1 MLTCS
6 CGAVNFLIDIHD
18 INNWYSCF
26 TIIFS
31 QCFKGMIFS
40 SGYHHNRQKKF
51 FFYQSLT
58 DTIRPDIGG
67 EPFRE
72 IVTASQKLEIKLN
85 KKYEKQIKI
94 EKGNTIS
101 GNIVYS
107 SLMTFNDS
115 RRWKQTIKEICI
127 SSISQDTV
135 YAATSG
141 LKKP

>member
-1 MLTCS
+1 
-6 CGAVNFLIDIHD
+6 
-18 INNWYSCF
+18 
-26 TIIFS
+26 
-31 QCFKGMIFS
+31 MIFS
-40 SGYHHNRQKKF
+40 SGYHLNRQKKF